1 MMARVMVA
9 ALGAVLL
16 CAQAGAAQ
24 EVDDATR
31 ASARQLGYSGVEA
44 YEAQNYAAASDKLER
59 AYRVLQVPTLGLW
72 SARALVKLG
81 KLVEAQERYL
91 KVGRLAVSGGDA
103 DVQRKA
109 QADAARELAGL
120 EPRLSSLQIELTDA
134 NADDVALSI
143 DDSPIASALIGEPR
157 PMNPGAHTLVAR
169 RGVEEKRVNVTLA
182 EGEKQR
188 VTLSFSG
195 ASTTTGSAA
204 PPHASAPHVTSDAP
218 SAAPADR
225 STGSTQR
232 LLGWVS
238 VAAGG
243 AGLAFGG
250 ITGGLALSKKS
261 GFESNP
267 HCNDSACGPSQ
278 QSDVDSYNSMRTMS
292 TVGFIAGGTL
302 AAAGVV
308 LLLTAPSSEPKS
320 SAALWLGPGSV
331 RLRGTF

>member
-1 MMARVMVA
+1 M
-9 ALGAVLL
+9 L

-44 YEAQNYAAASDKLER
+44 YEAQSYAAASDKLER

-109 QADAARELAGL
+109 QADAARELAAL
-120 EPRLSSLQIELTDA
+120 EPRLSSLQIEVA
-134 NADDVALSI
+134 GAQADDITLSI
-143 DDSPIASALIGEPR
+143 DNTQVASALIGEPR
-157 PMNPGAHTLVAR
+157 PMNPGAHTLVGR
-169 RGVEEKRVNVTLA
+169 RGSEEKRLNINLS
-182 EGEKQR
+182 EGEQQR

-195 ASTTTGSAA
+195 SSTTGGVPGSHAA
-204 PPHASAPHVTSDAP
+204 HETTSAP
-218 SAAPADR
+218 AADKPA
-225 STGSTQR
+225 GSTQR
-232 LLGWVS
+232 LLGWVTI
-238 VAAGG
+238 AAGG

-250 ITGGLALSKKS
+250 VTGGLALSKKN
-261 GFESNP
+261 GFETNP

-278 QSDVDSYNSMRTMS
+278 QGDIDSYNSLRTMS
-292 TVGFIAGGTL
+292 SVGFIAGGTL

>member
-1 MMARVMVA
+1 MVA
-9 ALGAVLL
+9 ALGAVML

-31 ASARQLGYSGVEA
+31 ASARQLGYAGVEA
-44 YEAQNYAAASDKLER
+44 YEAQNYPTASDKLER

-103 DVQRKA
+103 EVQRKA
-109 QADAARELAGL
+109 QADAARELSAL
-120 EPRLSSLQIELTDA
+120 EPRLASVQIELSGA
-134 NADDVALSI
+134 SADDVSLSI
-143 DDSPIASALIGEPR
+143 DNAPIASALIGEPR

-169 RGVEEKRVNVTLA
+169 RGSEEKRVNVNLS

-188 VTLSFSG
+188 VVLSFAG
-195 ASTTTGSAA
+195 TETTTGG
-204 PPHASAPHVTSDAP
+204 
-218 SAAPADR
+218 AAPAPTKASPATSEPASVPARDQ
-225 STGSTQR
+225 SSGSTQR
-232 LLGWVS
+232 LLGWVT

-250 ITGGLALSKKS
+250 ITGGMALSKKN

-267 HCNDSACGPSQ
+267 RCNDSACGPSQ
-278 QSDVDSYNSMRTMS
+278 QGDVDSYNSLRTMS
-292 TVGFIAGGTL
+292 SIGFIAGGTL

-320 SAALWLGPGSV
+320 SASLWLGPGSV